1 MRKIATFILYAA
13 LSTIIVVSSGCVQ
26 QKLECDVCVYG
37 GTSAGVIAAYAVAKQ
52 GKKVLLIEP
61 GYRLGGMSSGG
72 LGQTDIGNKQVVK
85 GLALDFYRRVG
96 AHYNALEY
104 WIFEPSVAEAV
115 FKDYIERGNVEVIYG
130 HRIVDAEKKG
140 TQITSIKLEN
150 TEKVS
155 KRTSVRAKV
164 FIDSS
169 YEGDLLARAGV
180 SYTVGREDNNL
191 YNETWNGVQ
200 MLDQH
205 QFPDGVDPYVEK
217 GNPESGLLWGISDAK
232 LAEKGSGDKMVQAY
246 NYRICLTDV
255 PENSIPIARPA
266 DYDSTKYE
274 LLLRLIEA
282 NKDNSLHSYLAFGYM
297 PNRKTDINNK
307 GGFSTDMIGMNH
319 RFVEASYSER
329 EKMIAAHKSYTL
341 GLLWFL
347 GNDRRVPEPI
357 RKEMLRWG
365 LPKDE
370 YLEYGNWTP
379 QLYIREARRMIGEY
393 VVTQA
398 NCENRESVD
407 DGVGMA
413 AYTMDSHNCQ
423 RIVIEKEGKMMVKN
437 EGDVQIHGGLPYDI
451 PYRTITPKREECT
464 NLLVPVCLS
473 ASHIAYG
480 SIRMEPV
487 FMLLAQSAAKAACL
501 AIEGGTKVQE
511 VDVAEIQRMY
521 QEDPLLDGSAP
532 DILVDDVDIEP
543 NEADGWHRIQAG
555 NGYGRSYILLN
566 PTRVNKRLRYPFE
579 VKEDGRYTVY
589 TYYIRR
595 GESSKVTEIIVG
607 NGKMEDRVKLDA
619 GAITVKGQTSGEW
632 VALGEY
638 DFQAGDKCYVDF
650 TNNGEVTGQ
659 ICADAVLAVK
669 KR

>member
-1 MRKIATFILYAA
+1 MQKIITFILSAI
-13 LSTIIVVSSGCVQ
+13 LMVNSGCVQ
-26 QKLECDVCVYG
+26 QELECDVCVYG

-115 FKDYIERGNVEVIYG
+115 FKDYIKRGNVEVIYG
-130 HRIVDAEKKG
+130 HRIINAKKEG
-140 TQITSIKLEN
+140 TQITSIGLEN
-150 TEKVS
+150 VK
-155 KRTSVRAKV
+155 KFFGRTNVKAKM
-164 FIDSS
+164 FIDCS

-180 SYTVGREDNNL
+180 SYTVGRESNDQ

-200 MLDQH
+200 MLDKH

-246 NYRICLTDV
+246 NFRICLTDV
-255 PENSIPIARPA
+255 SENSIPIARPA

-282 NKDNSLHSYLAFGYM
+282 KKNSSLYSHLQFVHM
-297 PNRKTDINNK
+297 PNRKTDINNN

-319 RFVEASYSER
+319 HFAEASYSER
-329 EKMIAAHKSYTL
+329 EEIIAAHKSYTL

-347 GNDRRVPEPI
+347 GNDIRVPEKI

-370 YLEYGNWTP
+370 YVEYDNWTP

-393 VVTQA
+393 VATQA
-398 NCENRESVD
+398 NCENRETVD
-407 DGVGMA
+407 DGIGMA

-423 RIVIEKEGKMMVKN
+423 RVVIEKEGKAMVKN

-451 PYRTITPKREECT
+451 SYRSITPKREECT

-501 AIEGGTKVQE
+501 AIDKGSKVQE
-511 VDVAEIQRMY
+511 VDVKEIQRMY
-521 QEDPLLDGSAP
+521 QEDPLLDGSTP
-532 DILVDDVDIEP
+532 DILVDDIDIEL

-566 PTRVNKRLRYPFE
+566 PTSSKKRLRFPFE
-579 VKEDGRYTVY
+579 VKEEGRYTVY

-607 NGKMEDRVKLDA
+607 NGKEEEKVKLDA
-619 GAITVKGQTSGEW
+619 KTITVKGQTSGEW
-632 VALGEY
+632 VPLGKY

-659 ICADAVLAVK
+659 ICADAILAVK
-669 KR
+669 DR

>member
-1 MRKIATFILYAA
+1 M
-13 LSTIIVVSSGCVQ
+13 
-26 QKLECDVCVYG
+26 
-37 GTSAGVIAAYAVAKQ
+37 
-52 GKKVLLIEP
+52 
-61 GYRLGGMSSGG
+61 
-72 LGQTDIGNKQVVK
+72 
-85 GLALDFYRRVG
+85 
-96 AHYNALEY
+96 
-104 WIFEPSVAEAV
+104 
-115 FKDYIERGNVEVIYG
+115 
-130 HRIVDAEKKG
+130 
-140 TQITSIKLEN
+140 
-150 TEKVS
+150 
-155 KRTSVRAKV
+155 

-232 LAEKGSGDKMVQAY
+232 LAEKGSGDK
-246 NYRICLTDV
+246 
-255 PENSIPIARPA
+255 
-266 DYDSTKYE
+266 
-274 LLLRLIEA
+274 
-282 NKDNSLHSYLAFGYM
+282 
-297 PNRKTDINNK
+297 
-307 GGFSTDMIGMNH
+307 
-319 RFVEASYSER
+319 
-329 EKMIAAHKSYTL
+329 
-341 GLLWFL
+341 
-347 GNDRRVPEPI
+347 
-357 RKEMLRWG
+357 
-365 LPKDE
+365 
-370 YLEYGNWTP
+370 
-379 QLYIREARRMIGEY
+379 
-393 VVTQA
+393 
-398 NCENRESVD
+398 
-407 DGVGMA
+407 
-413 AYTMDSHNCQ
+413 
-423 RIVIEKEGKMMVKN
+423 
-437 EGDVQIHGGLPYDI
+437 
-451 PYRTITPKREECT
+451 
-464 NLLVPVCLS
+464 
-473 ASHIAYG
+473 
-480 SIRMEPV
+480 
-487 FMLLAQSAAKAACL
+487 
-501 AIEGGTKVQE
+501 E

-521 QEDPLLDGSAP
+521 QEGPLLDGSAP